1 MIHRTNR
8 KAGEWNSGAS
18 SLKKK
23 KKKALNCVCVYAELF
38 YKCVHKLYENY
49 GISSVKTVLEALK
62 LHKDDLLHYWL
73 DELHWVQ

>member
-1 MIHRTNR
+1 M
-8 KAGEWNSGAS
+8 KQWCLLDS
-18 SLKKK
+18 SSFKKK

-62 LHKDDLLHYWL
+62 LHKDDLLHY
-73 DELHWVQ
+73 